1 MKKLTFL
8 FLTVLCI
15 GKIVQAQ
22 TLDEAKNFLYYDRYT
37 SAKNALKHIIAG
49 NKKNAE
55 ATYWLGQAY
64 LKADEIDSARNVYQQ
79 ALSSGMNDPWI
90 LVGMGHVELLEGKKD
105 QAKQKFEQAINDS
118 KTRKGENPDILNAVG
133 RANADGPSTAGD
145 PAYAIEKLKRAAEL
159 KPNDPDIYVNMGIN
173 YLKLGNDKGG
183 DAYEAFNNALKI
195 DPNYARAK
203 YRLGKIF
210 LSQNN
215 RDKFESYF
223 VGATESD
230 PKYAPA
236 YLDLYNYYSQ
246 RDVNKA
252 KDYLEKYMANS
263 DKDCSVDFFYADY
276 LFRAGKYQ
284 ESLDKAKAMQNGQC
298 KNYPRLKVLFAY
310 DYERLGDTVQAKSN
324 VQSYLA
330 NAPQEKVQPADLLF
344 AASLLK
350 RFSGDEQQAIQY
362 LTKAIAIDTVR
373 NNQFMY
379 MDTIAS
385 LYRKLGDLPKRVEW
399 LKKSFET
406 NPNPS
411 NFDIYN
417 LGDAAL
423 GAGNYQLADSMFS
436 LYKSKFPDQIYG
448 YMGLAKSAIAKDKDT
463 TTGSAVP
470 AVMDYI
476 NYLKKSDKEKYKGL
490 ILQNYG
496 YLVYIDANVKKD
508 YPAALKDLE
517 GILEVDPENAYAKS
531 TTEQIKKVMNANADQ
546 ASGAKYKSKTT
557 DGGKTKV
564 KKKG

>member
-8 FLTVLCI
+8 FLAVLLS
-15 GKIVQAQ
+15 GKLLLAQ
-22 TLDEAKNFLYYDRYT
+22 TLDEAKRFLYYDRVT
-37 SAKNALKHIIAG
+37 SAKNDLRKIIASD
-49 NKKNAE
+49 KKNAE
-55 ATYWLGQAY
+55 AVYWLGQAY
-64 LKADEIDSARNVYQQ
+64 LKTDDVDSAQQVYQQ
-79 ALSSGMNDPWI
+79 ALNNGMNDPWI
-90 LVGMGHVELLEGKKD
+90 LVGMGHVELLQGKKD
-105 QAKQKFEQAINDS
+105 AAKQRFEQAINNS

-133 RANADGPSTAGD
+133 RANADGPSTVGD

-159 KPNDPDIYVNMGIN
+159 KPNDPDIYVNLGIN
-173 YLKLGNDKGG
+173 YLKLGNDRGG

-210 LSQNN
+210 LSQGN
-215 RDKFESYF
+215 REKFESYF

-230 PKYAPA
+230 PKFAPA
-236 YLDLYNYYSQ
+236 YLDLYNYYAQ

-252 KDYLEKYMANS
+252 KNYLEKYMANS

-284 ESLDKAKAMQNGQC
+284 ESLDKAKSMENGQC

-324 VQSYLA
+324 IQSYMA
-330 NAPQEKVQPADLLF
+330 NAPKNKIQPEDYLF

-350 RFSGDEQQAIQY
+350 RFPGDEQQAIQY
-362 LTKAIAIDTVR
+362 LKTAIDLDTVR
-373 NNQFMY
+373 NNKFMY

-385 LYRKLGDLPKRVEW
+385 LYRKVGDFTSRVEW

-406 NPNPS
+406 NPKPS

-417 LGDAAL
+417 LGDAAIN
-423 GAGNYQLADSMFS
+423 AGNYNLADSMFT
-436 LYKSKFPDQIYG
+436 LYKTKFPDQIYG
-448 YMGLAKSAIAKDKDT
+448 YMGLAKSAIARDKDT
-463 TTGSAVP
+463 TAGSAVA
-470 AVMDYI
+470 AVTDYI
-476 NYLKKSDKEKYKGL
+476 NFLKKTDKEKYKGL
-490 ILQNYG
+490 IIQNYG

-508 YPAALKDLE
+508 YAAALKDLE

-531 TTEQIKKVMNANADQ
+531 TSEQIKKVMNANKTAEI
-546 ASGAKYKSKTT
+546 KYKSKT
-557 DGGKTKV
+557 KQK
-564 KKKG
+564 